1 MTFKSYLKRNIVK
14 AIRLVSP
21 QEKVTANIMELSS
34 NDMLK
39 GRTALI
45 TGGTSGIGYE
55 MAKAFVKAGAS
66 VVITGR
72 NKDKTASVAK
82 QLERELSVINRVYP
96 LAMDNTKVSE
106 FGNKFEEAVSM
117 TSSKQIDILVNN
129 AGLVGGEISTCT
141 EEQYDAIVD
150 TNLKGTFF
158 LSQHVARYYINNKIQ
173 GNILNIGSSSSLRP
187 ATSAYTMTKWGVYGL
202 TKGLAKILA
211 PHGIT
216 VNGLAPGPTAT
227 PMLMPNGINEDI
239 SFHNPL
245 GRFEMPCEIANM
257 AVFLV
262 SDMGKAIIG
271 DMVFMTGGSGVVTY
285 DDVNYKF

>member
-1 MTFKSYLKRNIVK
+1 MTLKSYLKKSVVK
-14 AIRLVSP
+14 TIRLFCPP
-21 QEKVTANIMELSS
+21 QQVVAQVRELAPSDAL
-34 NDMLK
+34 N

-66 VVITGR
+66 VIITGR
-72 NKDKTASVAK
+72 KIEKTKEACSK
-82 QLERELSVINRVYP
+82 LEAELQVSCRVLP
-96 LAMDNTKVSE
+96 LAMDNTKIS
-106 FGNKFEEAVSM
+106 KFPQKLEEVLKLSP
-117 TSSKQIDILVNN
+117 SGRIDILVNN

-141 EEQYDAIVD
+141 EEQYDAILD

-158 LSQHVARYYINNKIQ
+158 LSQHVAKYFVKNKIH

-187 ATSAYTMTKWGVYGL
+187 ATSAYTMTKWGIYGL
-202 TKGLAKILA
+202 TKGLAKVLA

-227 PMLMPNGINEDI
+227 PMLMPDGIKEDI
-239 SFHNPL
+239 SFPNPV

-262 SDMGKAIIG
+262 SDMGRAVVG

-285 DDVNYKF
+285 DDVNYNF

>member
-1 MTFKSYLKRNIVK
+1 MSFKNYLKRNIVK
-14 AIRLVSP
+14 VIRLFFP
-21 QEKVTANIMELSS
+21 QEKVVANIKELP
-34 NDMLK
+34 NNEMLK
-39 GRTALI
+39 GRAALI

-55 MAKAFVKAGAS
+55 MAKAFVKAGAT
-66 VVITGR
+66 VIITGR
-72 NKDKTASVAK
+72 NKEKALAACER
-82 QLERELSVINRVYP
+82 LELELSVRNRIFP
-96 LAMDNTKVSE
+96 LVMDNTKVRE
-106 FGNKFEEAVSM
+106 FTPKFEEAVNM
-117 TSSKQIDILVNN
+117 TENKRINILVNN

-158 LSQHVARYYINNKIQ
+158 LSQLVARYFIDNKIQ

-187 ATSAYTMTKWGVYGL
+187 ATSAYTMTKWGMYGL

-227 PMLMPNGINEDI
+227 PMLMPGGIKDDI
-239 SFHNPL
+239 AFNNPL

-262 SDMGKAIIG
+262 SDMGRAVVG
-271 DMVFMTGGSGVVTY
+271 DMIFMTGGSGVVTY
-285 DDVNYKF
+285 DDVKYGF